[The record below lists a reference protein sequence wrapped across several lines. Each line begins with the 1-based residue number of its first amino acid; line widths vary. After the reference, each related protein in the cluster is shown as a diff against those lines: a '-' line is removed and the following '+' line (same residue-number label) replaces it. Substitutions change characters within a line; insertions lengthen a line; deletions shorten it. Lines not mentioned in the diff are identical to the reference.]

1 MTDLQAAAPTAA
13 PAGIAP
19 GSAPPP
25 RLPLTFIAGAGFGFV
40 AFGIAVVAVRE
51 TVVKIPDAPTV
62 LASAHL
68 CMLGFLVTAPL
79 GALHQFVPVVCARPV
94 RSVRAGWVTAAVW
107 LPAVV
112 VLPVGFASGHPAVVS
127 AAGLSAFGAL
137 CLAAWNLSG
146 PLSVPAR
153 GTSVTGLRWA
163 VTLLVATALFGVVYA
178 FDRTGNW
185 FVLLPTRV
193 LAHAHL
199 GLIGAVGLAYVA
211 VAEKL
216 SPMFL
221 LAHRPGRSPTGWA
234 VRAIPAGVGLLVP
247 GLLFR
252 ISGLARLGAAAV
264 AVGLACHLWSLART
278 IRARRRRLELLHA
291 FVLASAA
298 FLLTAAVVAAIV
310 GFAPVDPLWRVRL
323 VAAEIAA
330 LAAWLGLA
338 VIGHAHKIVPFMT
351 YSQLRAKGCH
361 HGPAGRP
368 LLFSDL
374 YNRTAAR
381 ATCVGATAGF
391 AALTIGLITATSGL
405 VGASG
410 MLLVITGIT
419 ATANLATGPARAAH
433 LAGRQH
439 DFG

>member
-1 MTDLQAAAPTAA
+1 VD
-13 PAGIAP
+13 
-19 GSAPPP
+19 
-25 RLPLTFIAGAGFGFV
+25 AGA
-40 AFGIAVVAVRE
+40 AF
-51 TVVKIPDAPTV
+51 
-62 LASAHL
+62 
-68 CMLGFLVTAPL
+68 
-79 GALHQFVPVVCARPV
+79 
-94 RSVRAGWVTAAVW
+94 
-107 LPAVV
+107 
-112 VLPVGFASGHPAVVS
+112 
-127 AAGLSAFGAL
+127 
-137 CLAAWNLSG
+137 
-146 PLSVPAR
+146 
-153 GTSVTGLRWA
+153 
-163 VTLLVATALFGVVYA
+163 
-178 FDRTGNW
+178 
-185 FVLLPTRV
+185 
-193 LAHAHL
+193 
-199 GLIGAVGLAYVA
+199 
-211 VAEKL
+211 
-216 SPMFL
+216 
-221 LAHRPGRSPTGWA
+221 
-234 VRAIPAGVGLLVP
+234 
-247 GLLFR
+247 
-252 ISGLARLGAAAV
+252 
-264 AVGLACHLWSLART
+264 
-278 IRARRRRLELLHA
+278 ELLHA
-291 FVLASAA
+291 FALASAA

>member
-25 RLPLTFIAGAGFGFV
+25 RHPLTFISGAGFGFV

-79 GALHQFVPVVCARPV
+79 GALHQFVPVVCARPL

-163 VTLLVATALFGVVYA
+163 VTLLVAT
-178 FDRTGNW
+178 
-185 FVLLPTRV
+185 
-193 LAHAHL
+193 
-199 GLIGAVGLAYVA
+199 
-211 VAEKL
+211 
-216 SPMFL
+216 
-221 LAHRPGRSPTGWA
+221 
-234 VRAIPAGVGLLVP
+234 
-247 GLLFR
+247 
-252 ISGLARLGAAAV
+252 
-264 AVGLACHLWSLART
+264 
-278 IRARRRRLELLHA
+278 
-291 FVLASAA
+291 
-298 FLLTAAVVAAIV
+298 
-310 GFAPVDPLWRVRL
+310 
-323 VAAEIAA
+323 
-330 LAAWLGLA
+330 
-338 VIGHAHKIVPFMT
+338 
-351 YSQLRAKGCH
+351 
-361 HGPAGRP
+361 
-368 LLFSDL
+368 
-374 YNRTAAR
+374 
-381 ATCVGATAGF
+381 
-391 AALTIGLITATSGL
+391 
-405 VGASG
+405 
-410 MLLVITGIT
+410 
-419 ATANLATGPARAAH
+419 
-433 LAGRQH
+433 
-439 DFG
+439 